1 MVELLNGARLRKPE
15 IDVLDENDMARDLI
29 PPPSP
34 AGRPVAPGTP
44 PPTHQFVELPPEP
57 VAAAPEPPKV
67 EQKLNL
73 PPTQYRNRFGF
84 LAGALGGVVLV
95 SIALAIAVFAYSGNG
110 NEDHGMLANWSKW
123 QPQDESLP
131 TARRRS
137 PRTSAGSTSTRTATS
152 SSRCSRCS
160 PGELPLKIAASAITD
175 LTGDTVVYRL
185 AGLGAGGSIKGEAS
199 VDARRRRLP
208 RGAGARALHV
218 PLPAGRRERD
228 GDDPAAAAG
237 RRHRRGQRPGRT
249 RRRRPATRRPR
260 RSSRR
265 SSSRQK
271 ARYRAIYFRAG
282 DLKSE
287 LQVPLGATVPA
298 GAPNA
303 KTITKAEADDINRRV
318 RSNLFTYEEQ
328 AGTGVILRPLQI
340 TPLTFGLCADCAHQR
355 VIRNTRGSVF
365 SMCERGLAGEPGY
378 AKYPPMPVVRCAGF
392 EPRAY
397 DARR

>member
-1 MVELLNGARLRKPE
+1 
-15 IDVLDENDMARDLI
+15 MARDLI

-34 AGRPVAPGTP
+34 AGRSVAPGTP

-110 NEDHGMLANWSKW
+110 NEDHGMFANWSKW
-123 QPQDESLP
+123 QPQDESLQDG
-131 TARRRS
+131 A
-137 PRTSAGSTSTRTATS
+137 AEIATHVGGQYKH
-152 SSRCSRCS
+152 
-160 PGELPLKIAASAITD
+160 PNGDQLLEVQPMFTGELPLKIAASSITD

-185 AGLGAGGSIKGEAS
+185 AGLGAGGSIEGEAS
-199 VDARRRRLP
+199 VA
-208 RGAGARALHV
+208 RGAVVFREALELALYTFRY
-218 PLPAGRRERD
+218 LPDAESVMVMIPPPPQD
-228 GDDPAAAAG
+228 AATTAANAQVAQKAAAG
-237 RRHRRGQRPGRT
+237 DKEAAAQL
-249 RRRRPATRRPR
+249 AALE
-260 RSSRR
+260 
-265 SSSRQK
+265 QQEK

-328 AGTGVILRPLQI
+328 AGTGVILRPLQT
-340 TPLTFGLCADCAHQR
+340 TP
-355 VIRNTRGSVF
+355 
-365 SMCERGLAGEPGY
+365 
-378 AKYPPMPVVRCAGF
+378 
-392 EPRAY
+392 
-397 DARR
+397 